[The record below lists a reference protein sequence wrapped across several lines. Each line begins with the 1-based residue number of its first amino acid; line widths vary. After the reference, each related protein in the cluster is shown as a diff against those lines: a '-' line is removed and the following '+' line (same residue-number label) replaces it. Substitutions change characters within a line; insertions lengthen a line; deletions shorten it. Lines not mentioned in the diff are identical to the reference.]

1 MSDKHRVYSKV
12 KNRLKKMMPM
22 QPQGHVVTL
31 AMMIAGIVCG
41 KKAQLG
47 PMSNEVPYGNKDDS
61 LERRMRRWVS
71 NERIGAAVYFLP
83 FARGLLVGLAHRP
96 LVLVMDGS
104 PVGRGCMTLMVGVV
118 YQRRVLPL
126 AWVVYK
132 GKKGHAAATRH
143 LEVLELVQPLIL
155 AESTVILLGDG
166 EYDNPEMLTWLSTQ
180 TTWFFASRT
189 ASTTLVSTTRDEWF
203 ALHSWNLQ
211 RGDWQVAAQA
221 RFTQSKAVGPYL
233 VLGWWGQAYDEPLY
247 LVTNLPSAEEATYW
261 YQKRYRIETFFSDQ
275 KSRGFHIHQ
284 SHLSDPARLARLLIA
299 ACLAYLWIIYLGVT
313 ALREGHTD
321 LIDRRDRHDLSLFQM
336 GLRWLTHLLKWR
348 KPLPLAFRMSYL

>member
-1 MSDKHRVYSKV
+1 VSDNYRVYSKV
-12 KNRLKKMMPM
+12 KNQLKKMLPT

-31 AMMIAGIVCG
+31 AMMVAGIVCG

-47 PMSNEVPYGNKDDS
+47 PMSNQVPYGNKDGS

-71 NERIGAAVYFLP
+71 NERVEAEVYFLS

-104 PVGRGCMTLMVGVV
+104 SVGRGCMALMVGVV

-126 AWVVYK
+126 AWLVYK
-132 GKKGHAAATRH
+132 GKKGHAPASRH
-143 LEVLELVQPLIL
+143 LEVLELVKSLLP

-166 EYDNPEMLTWLSTQ
+166 EYDNPEMLTWVSTQ
-180 TTWFFASRT
+180 TTWIFASRT
-189 ASTTLVSTTRDEWF
+189 ASNTLVNTTLDEWF
-203 ALHSWNLQ
+203 ALDSWNLQ
-211 RGDWQVAAQA
+211 RGDLRVAAAA
-221 RFTQSKAVGPYL
+221 RFTQRKAVGPYL
-233 VLGWWGQAYDEPLY
+233 VLGWWDKEYDEPLY
-247 LVTNLPSAEEATYW
+247 LVTNLPSAEEAIYW

-275 KSRGFHIHQ
+275 KSRGFHIHK

-313 ALREGHTD
+313 AIRQCQTD
-321 LIDRRDRHDLSLFQM
+321 LIDRSDRSDLSLFQM
-336 GLRWLTHLLKWR
+336 GLRWLTHLLKWG
-348 KPLPLAFRMSYL
+348 KPLPIAFRVPCL